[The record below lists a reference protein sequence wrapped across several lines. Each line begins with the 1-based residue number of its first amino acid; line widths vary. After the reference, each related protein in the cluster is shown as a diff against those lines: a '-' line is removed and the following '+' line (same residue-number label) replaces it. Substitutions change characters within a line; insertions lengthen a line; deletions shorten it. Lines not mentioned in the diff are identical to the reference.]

1 MKRTSCEQSGAHKL
15 HAAIGIIIVA
25 AVLTMQALMHFGVIT
40 GSQLAAFFRLSEKP
54 VSDDLSAHFVDVGQG
69 DCELIVCN
77 GEACL
82 IDCGEQDMAS
92 KVKGYLSQQGIGSL
106 KYLIISHQHTD
117 HMGSAADIL
126 EYVKVDKVIM
136 PDIPD
141 ELIPT
146 NTVYE
151 DFLDAAERLGAQIYT
166 AKEETLELGGCELH
180 ILPQSFHEEYESL
193 NDYSLCVKAVYKNVS
208 FLFTGDAENAEE
220 QNILQSGFDI
230 SADVLKVG
238 HHGSS
243 GSCSDEFLSAVG
255 AEYAVIEVGVGNDYG
270 HPAKSLLS
278 RLEKHCKHI
287 YRTDINGSVVIRTDG
302 ENIEVRCEKED
313 ANYGEREQ

>member
-1 MKRTSCEQSGAHKL
+1 MKRPNSEQSGAHKL
-15 HAAIGIIIVA
+15 HAAIGIIVVA
-25 AVLTMQALMHFGVIT
+25 AVLTVQALMHFGVIT
-40 GSQLAAFFRLSEKP
+40 GSQMSAFFRLSEKP
-54 VSDDLSAHFVDVGQG
+54 INDDLSVHFVDVGQG

-92 KVKGYLSQQGIGSL
+92 KVKGYLSQQGIEKL

-117 HMGSAADIL
+117 HMGSAADVL

-141 ELIPT
+141 ALIPT

-151 DFLDAAERLGAQIYT
+151 NFLDTAERLNVEIYT

-220 QNILQSGFDI
+220 QSILQSGFDV

-243 GSCSDEFLSAVG
+243 GSCSEEFLSAVG
-255 AEYAVIEVGVGNDYG
+255 AECAVIEVGVGNDYG
-270 HPAKSLLS
+270 HPTKAALS

-302 ENIEVRCEKED
+302 DSLTAQCEKED
-313 ANYGEREQ
+313 VNYEDYRQ